1 MLPENK
7 SEMGGGDPDELDEME
22 MQAMKAGIN
31 NPDINRALGQGIR
44 GQVPQSVL
52 TSHQIVI
59 GEGGDG
65 KSKTANISD
74 ILGQV
79 NKKSKST
86 KHQAQGHY
94 GNQGFAMLV
103 GGNEGNLAFGKKIN
117 Q

>member
-1 MLPENK
+1 
-7 SEMGGGDPDELDEME
+7 MGSGDPDELEDIE

-59 GEGGDG
+59 DDGSDG

-86 KHQAQGHY
+86 KNQTQVHY

-103 GGNEGNLAFGKKIN
+103 GVTEGN
-117 Q
+117 